1 MSGFTNTLLDN
12 ESSLVTTFHTPLG
25 CYRWLRLPYGVSS
38 GPKEYQGRQEEAL
51 GRLKGV
57 CNIADDILIYGC
69 GETHEQA
76 EKDHVENLYDFLV
89 LMREVKMNPAKWVF
103 KTKKRDVHGVPAQP
117 RRSQPI
123 TFHGRSN
130 HRNAQTLR
138 PTIFLA
144 LLG

>member
-12 ESSLVTTFHTPLG
+12 ESSLVTTFQTPFG
-25 CYRWLRLPYGVSS
+25 GYRWLRLPYGFSS
-38 GPKEYQGRQEEAL
+38 GPEEYQGRQQEAL

-57 CNIADDILIYGC
+57 CNITDDILIYGC

-76 EKDHVENLYDFLV
+76 EKDHVENLCHFLV
-89 LMREVKMNPAKWVF
+89 RMREVKMNPAKWGF
-103 KTKKRDVHGVPAQP
+103 KTKNVMFMGFQLGLNGV
-117 RRSQPI
+117 RPI

-130 HRNAQTLR
+130 HRNGLR
-138 PTIFLA
+138 PTIFPA